1 MLKVLEKTIIL
12 TGMIRDG
19 HPFLLHTLWT
29 TKIMNF
35 TMFEGFFQLLAT
47 GGMVVSGSLFVLG
60 VIYTGYERILL
71 HH

>member
-1 MLKVLEKTIIL
+1 MIIN
-12 TGMIRDG
+12 G
-19 HPFLLHTLWT
+19 HPFLPHALWT

-47 GGMVVSGSLFVLG
+47 GGMVISGSLFVLG

>member
-1 MLKVLEKTIIL
+1 MLKVLEKTIIW

-19 HPFLLHTLWT
+19 HPFLFHTLWT

-35 TMFEGFFQLLAT
+35 MIIEGFFQLLAT

-60 VIYTGYERILL
+60 VIYTGCERI
-71 HH
+71 

>member
-1 MLKVLEKTIIL
+1 
-12 TGMIRDG
+12 
-19 HPFLLHTLWT
+19 
-29 TKIMNF
+29 
-35 TMFEGFFQLLAT
+35 MFEGFFQLLAT